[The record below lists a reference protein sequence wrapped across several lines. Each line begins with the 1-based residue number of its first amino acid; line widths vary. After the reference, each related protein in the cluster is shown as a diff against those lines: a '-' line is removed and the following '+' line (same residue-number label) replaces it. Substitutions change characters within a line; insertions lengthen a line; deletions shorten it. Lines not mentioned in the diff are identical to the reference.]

1 MVFAE
6 NFVDDIGPP
15 AGIRT
20 SPNTFWQVLEVN
32 APQLVRDAVDAESVE
47 RRFLNLGV
55 GTLRALSLWTVVSSV
70 AFYFLTD
77 SGELEHLAD
86 PERPR

>member
-1 MVFAE
+1 MAFAE
-6 NFVDDIGPP
+6 SFVDQIGPP
-15 AGIRT
+15 ADIRT
-20 SPNTFWQVLEVN
+20 CPNSFWEVLEVN
-32 APQLVRDAVDAESVE
+32 APRLVRDAVDAEPVE

-77 SGELEHLAD
+77 RGELEHLAG
-86 PERPR
+86 PERLR